1 MTTIAVI
8 GDPVL
13 DQIYHA
19 SDPVLP
25 GGKMLGRFFGSVPGG
40 TTANFACAAARFG
53 LEVQMI
59 GRVADTWEGE
69 LHADALTAFGVNT
82 DGLTAH
88 DVARGAHTVIII
100 GPDGEKT
107 LVYVPFPLDAA
118 INPAVLQGHDM
129 VYVMAADFDR
139 IAPHLPGATAEICV
153 DADAAAGLSAEGF
166 ARVAA
171 SAHVVF
177 VNDVGFRKLT
187 GEDPDRDNV
196 AALLDQG
203 PSLVCCTGGAG
214 ITYVATRDG
223 EGQVL
228 CLHRPA
234 RPARVVD
241 TTGAGD
247 CFNAAFLARRAQ
259 GADLAEALDFAIAA
273 GALAT
278 EVTGAR
284 EAIPTPQSVADR
296 MGR

>member
-13 DQIYHA
+13 DQIYHS

-53 LEVQMI
+53 LEAHQF
-59 GRVADTWEGE
+59 GRVAKSWEGK
-69 LHADALTAFGVNT
+69 LHADALNAFGVNT
-82 DGLTAH
+82 DGLSAH

-107 LVYVPFPLDAA
+107 LVYVPFPLDAS
-118 INPAVLQGHDM
+118 IDLAVLRGHDL

-139 IAPHLPGATAEICV
+139 IAPHLPGATAQICV
-153 DADAAAGLSAEGF
+153 DADAAAGLSAEDF

-177 VNDVGFRKLT
+177 LNDVGFRKLT
-187 GEDPDRDNV
+187 GEAPGRENV

-214 ITYVATRDG
+214 TTFVASRDAA
-223 EGQVL
+223 GQIA
-228 CLHRPA
+228 CIHRTA
-234 RPARVVD
+234 LPARVVD

-259 GADLAEALDFAIAA
+259 GASLGDALDFAMAA

-284 EAIPTPQSVADR
+284 EAIPTVQAVVAR
-296 MGR
+296 VVP

>member
-1 MTTIAVI
+1 MNLIAVI

-13 DQIYHA
+13 DQIYHS
-19 SDPVLP
+19 SDPVMP
-25 GGKMLGRFFGSVPGG
+25 HGKMLGRFFGSVPGG

-59 GRVADTWEGE
+59 GRVADTWEGA
-69 LHADALTAFGVNT
+69 LHRDALTDFGVNT
-82 DGLTAH
+82 DGLRAEE
-88 DVARGAHTVIII
+88 VARGAHTVIII

-107 LVYVPFPLDAA
+107 LVYVPFPL
-118 INPAVLQGHDM
+118 PASVDPALLQGHDM

-139 IAPHLPGATAEICV
+139 IAPHLSGVTAEICV
-153 DADAAAGLSAEGF
+153 DADAAAGLSAEDF

-171 SAHVVF
+171 SANVVF
-177 VNDVGFRKLT
+177 LNETGFRKLT
-187 GEDPDRDNV
+187 GGDPDPENV

-214 ITYVATRDG
+214 ITYVATRDAS
-223 EGQVL
+223 GQVA
-228 CLHRPA
+228 CIHRPA
-234 RPARVVD
+234 LPAQVVD

-247 CFNAAFLARRAQ
+247 CFNAAFLARRAL
-259 GADLAEALDFAIAA
+259 GDSLADALDFAMAA

-284 EAIPTPQSVADR
+284 EAIPTVQAVE
-296 MGR
+296 GRLVP